1 MKRLISALLL
11 LLLPVQSLPLL
22 AVAYSQE
29 AAKSIQ
35 ASASAVTPLSNQDVL
50 RMAKAEFAAETIV
63 AQIKSTPCNF
73 ATTPAALQQLKEEG
87 VPDTVILAMVMA
99 PNSSP
104 AGSQPANPSEA
115 QKSVQMKIPNGL
127 IVQVEAPFD
136 INSQYFRKGDKI
148 SFRVVNPVKVEGIM
162 VIAPGATATAQV
174 SLAERG
180 GHFGRAGRIAWAMQD
195 VVAVDGTRI
204 PLQAGGRVVGDSH
217 GAKVATQMILGGLA
231 LGIFAPV
238 GLLVAGFKRGEN
250 AIIPAGKRLEV
261 STQGGMTISAPAPAG
276 Y

>member
-1 MKRLISALLL
+1 MKKLISALLL
-11 LLLPVQSLPLL
+11 LLLIVQAMPSPV
-22 AVAYSQE
+22 AVSAQE
-29 AAKSIQ
+29 AAKNIQ
-35 ASASAVTPLSNQDVL
+35 ASQPSATALSNQDVL
-50 RMAKAEFAAETIV
+50 RMAKADFTPETII
-63 AQIKSTPCNF
+63 AQIKSAPCNF
-73 ATTPAALQQLKEEG
+73 VTTPPALRQLKEEG
-87 VPDTVILAMVMA
+87 VPDAVILAMVLA
-99 PNSSP
+99 PNISP
-104 AGSQPANPSEA
+104 TSNQYASPSEM

-148 SFRVVNPVKVEGIM
+148 SFRVVNPVMVEGVV

-217 GAKVATQMILGGLA
+217 GAKVTTQIILGGLA

-261 STQGGMTISAPAPAG
+261 STQGGMTISATASADH
-276 Y
+276 

>member
-11 LLLPVQSLPLL
+11 LLLPAQSLPLL
-22 AVAYSQE
+22 AVAFSQE

-35 ASASAVTPLSNQDVL
+35 ASASPVTSLSNQDVL
-50 RMAKAEFAAETIV
+50 RMARADFAPETII
-63 AQIKSTPCNF
+63 AQIKSAHCNF
-73 ATTPAALQQLKEEG
+73 VTTPAALRQLKEEG
-87 VPDTVILAMVMA
+87 VTDAVILAMVMA

-104 AGSQPANPSEA
+104 ADSQAANPSEM
-115 QKSVQMKIPNGL
+115 QQIVQMKIPNGL

-148 SFRVVNPVKVEGIM
+148 SFRVVNPVKVEGIV

-180 GHFGRAGRIAWAMQD
+180 GHFGRAGRIAWTMQD
-195 VVAVDGTRI
+195 VAAVDGTRI

-261 STQGGMTISAPAPAG
+261 STQGGITISATAPAG
-276 Y
+276 R